1 MTRRALRSRSPRS
14 GRSWRVSADSRSP
27 LVVTIDGPAA
37 SGKSSTAQ
45 MVAARLRMRHL
56 DSGMIYRSVT
66 AARLRGGDAP
76 EHWTEQSVL
85 DAATRVSLAP
95 GATSFAPRLDG
106 EDCEAEIRGEAV
118 TGLVSLVAKM
128 PHVRAWVNA
137 LVRATAAAYEI
148 VVDGRDMGTAVFPDA
163 RLKVWLVAAPDE
175 RARRRIL
182 QRMGREPTVRELA
195 AEAAELEARDR
206 KDREQTQPAA
216 DAVWIDTTGITQVE
230 QVERIV
236 GMAEGMR

>member
-1 MTRRALRSRSPRS
+1 MSAAKRA
-14 GRSWRVSADSRSP
+14 P

-45 MVAARLRMRHL
+45 MVAARLQMRHL

-66 AARLRGGDAP
+66 AARLRAGDP
-76 EHWTEQSVL
+76 PDLWTEQSVL
-85 DAATRVSLAP
+85 DEAARVSLAP
-95 GATSFAPRLDG
+95 GATSFLPRLDG
-106 EDCEAEIRGEAV
+106 EDCEAEIRGGAV
-118 TGLVSLVAKM
+118 TGTVSLVAKM
-128 PHVRAWVNA
+128 PRVRAWVNA
-137 LVRATAAAYEI
+137 LVRATAAAHEI

-163 RLKVWLVAAPDE
+163 RLKVWLVAMPAE

-182 QRMGREPTVRELA
+182 QRTGRAPTAEELE
-195 AEAAELEARDR
+195 AETTELEARDR

-216 DAVWIDTTGITQVE
+216 DAIWIDTTGITQVE

-236 GMAEGMR
+236 GLAEERR

>member
-1 MTRRALRSRSPRS
+1 
-14 GRSWRVSADSRSP
+14 
-27 LVVTIDGPAA
+27 VVTIDGPAA

-45 MVAARLRMRHL
+45 MVAVRLRMRHL

-85 DAATRVSLAP
+85 DAATRITLAP
-95 GATSFAPRLDG
+95 GPTSFLPRLDG
-106 EDCEAEIRGEAV
+106 ADCEAEIRGETV
-118 TGLVSLVAKM
+118 TGTVSLVAKM

-137 LVRATAAAYEI
+137 LVRATAAAHEI

-163 RLKVWLVAAPDE
+163 RLKIWLVALPAE

-182 QRMGREPTVRELA
+182 QRTGRAPTPAEL
-195 AEAAELEARDR
+195 EVETAELEARDR

-216 DAVWIDTTGITQVE
+216 DAVWIDTSGITQEE
-230 QVERIV
+230 QVGRIV
-236 GMAEGMR
+236 ALAEDRR